1 MIPRALYE
9 HIGRVMYNLCS
20 TKITV
25 VHCWAA
31 SKCDW
36 LWLLDPAN

>member
-1 MIPRALYE
+1 
-9 HIGRVMYNLCS
+9 MYNLYL
-20 TKITV
+20 TEITV
-25 VHCWAA
+25 VHCWAT